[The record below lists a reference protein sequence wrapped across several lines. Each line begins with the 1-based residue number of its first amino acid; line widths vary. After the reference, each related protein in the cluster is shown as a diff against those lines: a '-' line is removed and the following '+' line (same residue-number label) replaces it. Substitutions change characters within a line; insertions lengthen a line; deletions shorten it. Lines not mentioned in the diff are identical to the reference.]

1 MTFDSLTIPLEG
13 QTMRLRPSELASVA
27 AGIDALDT
35 AHVGRLAEAL
45 RRMPPTD
52 RASFWELAVRHYARR
67 KPVSQAAG
75 EIGMDVRHAERL
87 LTRFNEH
94 LAALPAA

>member
-27 AGIDALDT
+27 AGLDARN
-35 AHVGRLAEAL
+35 AVPPSRLAEAL
-45 RRMPPTD
+45 RRMPQTD
-52 RASFWELAVRHYARR
+52 LASFWELAVRHYARR

-87 LTRFNEH
+87 LARFNEH
-94 LAALPAA
+94 LATLPAA